1 MGKNKSAFF
10 FLVISGFCFQH
21 DRVANQQLYSKA
33 KKTWTKHFF
42 KILFQLLEDNI
53 FSFVK
58 NEIKKTKKILSP
70 DYSDGLESQG
80 EDEVVLESED
90 EEEHK
95 RSMRDAV
102 VKIILH
108 FLRKMKQ
115 GELAD
120 RLQNSKRISLKI

>member
-1 MGKNKSAFF
+1 MLFFF

-90 EEEHK
+90 EEEQK

-108 FLRKMKQ
+108 FLRNMKQ

>member
-1 MGKNKSAFF
+1 MLFF

-90 EEEHK
+90 EEEQK

-108 FLRKMKQ
+108 FLRKMKH